1 MTDLICFDNEDGTQV
16 KYWVIETQYKENLDE
31 FFHENELDA
40 VRKEYKNTVVY
51 LMKDKEDYLLLNSL
65 LKLLS

>member
-16 KYWVIETQYKENLDE
+16 NYWVIETQYKENLDE

-40 VRKEYKNTVVY
+40 VRREYKNTVVY
-51 LMKDKEDYLLLNSL
+51 LMKDKEDYLLLNSV
-65 LKLLS
+65 LKLLG